1 MNDQDFTPLTFVS
14 LNHRY
19 DINLITKR
27 LYNNEIVYF
36 HVMVAL
42 NISWFNHKYVHVYQ
56 KILFLRY
63 VHEFL
68 LFQVIKVKLILV
80 QYVHE
85 FLFSKVI
92 KVKLMLMCY
101 VHEFFKVRKEKLI
114 FL

>member
-42 NISWFNHKYVHVYQ
+42 NISWFNHKNVHAYQ
-56 KILFLRY
+56 NILFLRY

-68 LFQVIKVKLILV
+68 LFQVIYLAHVIEKPNLRIPNPQYFLLI
-80 QYVHE
+80 
-85 FLFSKVI
+85 K
-92 KVKLMLMCY
+92 
-101 VHEFFKVRKEKLI
+101 
-114 FL
+114 